1 MNNIERIYRDEILRA
16 VLGPGAQPAQAADLP
31 RLNLIAESLAAS
43 EQAHGILR
51 ANGHGGPGLTIV
63 EAARQVPANTGKVI
77 RALFRPPA
85 ACTNRS

>member
-16 VLGPGAQPAQAADLP
+16 VLGPGAQPAQAVDLS
-31 RLNLIAESLAAS
+31 RLNLIAVSLAAS

-63 EAARQVPANTGKVI
+63 EAARQVPANAGKVI
-77 RALFRPPA
+77 RAVFGPRGA
-85 ACTNRS
+85 A